1 MRKRGASWDNLPL
14 PAFTIEDVD
23 DEVVDHFKQWATKKG
38 RIDKSVL
45 NEPKKILMENLPL
58 PEYTIHPS
66 DIMIK
71 FTAPENRVVRV
82 KKNIDSAKEKEPM
95 MLTDNESLLLHL
107 LLENPRYT
115 MLQLVDKLGVSRKT
129 VAVRLKKL
137 KEKGLIVRV
146 GSDRSGYWEVKGF

>member
-1 MRKRGASWDNLPL
+1 
-14 PAFTIEDVD
+14 
-23 DEVVDHFKQWATKKG
+23 
-38 RIDKSVL
+38 
-45 NEPKKILMENLPL
+45 MENLPL